1 MVNNVTLVIP
11 TYNNL
16 KHIKN
21 AYTSIRKW
29 YPTLELVML
38 DDGSSDGTYE
48 WLESIQSKDKNV
60 ILYQSEERVGHTI
73 LYDLGIEKATN
84 EIVGIIH
91 ADMIVTENYL
101 ENLLKHL
108 DKGKVV
114 CATRIEPPLH
124 PPGNEKIIQNF
135 GLDFDDLNIPAFEE
149 FAKNAQSENEGKT
162 TKGMFAPWILYKEDF
177 QRIGGHDPLFH
188 PFPYEDSDIFQR
200 WILQGYELIQS
211 RDSFVYHLT
220 CRGHRWTEEIGK
232 NDDYFP
238 IVEERARWNY
248 IRKWGSWIKNDNYQ
262 HPIIPPVYKKALHLQ
277 NGTPELLKVL
287 EPWFT
292 SISTD
297 LPTTQLSSFIK
308 ETQPKTMFDLTDK
321 FKVEAIEDIVVHI
334 DGSKF
339 DQQDF
344 QNLQNLNYI
353 IQQSGEDG
361 GKFMLDNLNIT
372 ILKIKDTVN
381 DLINI
386 PYERTSKIY

>member
-1 MVNNVTLVIP
+1 MDYSNVTLVIP
-11 TYNNL
+11 SHNNL
-16 KHIKN
+16 RHLKN
-21 AYTSIRKW
+21 VYTSIRKF
-29 YPTLELVML
+29 YKDVEVILL
-38 DDGSSDGTYE
+38 DDCSTDGT
-48 WLESIQSKDKNV
+48 WDWVTSIKDENLVKYTTNKQ
-60 ILYQSEERVGHTI
+60 LGHTI
-73 LYDLGIEKATN
+73 LYD
-84 EIVGIIH
+84 VGIDMAKGDVVGILH
-91 ADMIVTENYL
+91 ADMIIGPNYL

-124 PPGNEKIIQNF
+124 PEGDEKIIQDF
-135 GLDFDDLNIPAFEE
+135 GMDFDTLDIDGFED
-149 FAKNAQSENEGKT
+149 FARQHQRTYQDT
-162 TKGMFAPWILYKEDF
+162 TTRGMFAPWILYKEDF